1 MHPERVHVVPLRGEH
16 DRAVE
21 PLLAERADRVHL
33 LPHDGADGPRNDD
46 RATGDG
52 TADRNGAD
60 GVEAGPAEATAVD
73 AVARELRAAGIEV
86 SVHPVDQFDVYAVFG
101 LVTTLA
107 TGHADDAVY
116 VNVSTGTR
124 LAAIGAALGCMDVST
139 DATPYHAAGDGE
151 ARHDPSDAAPPASGS
166 GGGRPVATYPVDS
179 LTRSQVATLA
189 VVAAEDDDLKTPTKR
204 RLIDRLVGLELALD
218 RSLAVGARIVENAD
232 GVAHTDTHAG
242 FDDLDSTDRKSAYRT
257 LDSAVLGRLTE
268 EGHVTVSDVGQR
280 KEVALT
286 EQGENA
292 LRAFRHKVPDV
303 VQELDG
309 AGMPAWLREGV

>member
-1 MHPERVHVVPLRGEH
+1 MHPERVHVVPLRDERR
-16 DRAVE
+16 RALE

-33 LPHDGADGPRNDD
+33 LPHDGGDGSPDARD
-46 RATGDG
+46 ATGGDSDRRETSG
-52 TADRNGAD
+52 T
-60 GVEAGPAEATAVD
+60 EAGGSSALDT
-73 AVARELRAAGIEV
+73 VAGELRTAGVDV

-107 TGHADDAVY
+107 ARHADDEVY

-124 LAAIGAALGCMDVST
+124 LAAIGAALGCMDVAT
-139 DATPYHAAGDGE
+139 DATPYHAAGDATVE
-151 ARHDPSDAAPPASGS
+151 EPRDAAQPTSGS

-189 VVAAEDDDLKTPTKR
+189 VVAVEDDDLKAPTKR

-232 GVAHTDTHAG
+232 GVAHTDTAAG
-242 FDDLDSTDRKSAYRT
+242 FDDLDANDRKSAYRT
-257 LDSAVLGRLTE
+257 LDSVALGRLTD
-268 EGHVTVSDVGQR
+268 EGHVTVREAGRS
-280 KEVALT
+280 KEVELT

-292 LRAFRHKVPDV
+292 LRAFRHKIPDV
-303 VQELDG
+303 VRELDRP
-309 AGMPAWLREGV
+309 GMPDWLREGL